1 MKAVILPTGV
11 PSTRGGDI
19 HGRAGTHRAAIGT
32 RSPCIQLYSVDRSL
46 ALFLFG
52 LGLMT
57 DGLKA
62 IVGAR
67 LQDLLGKLT
76 ANRFRGVLAGAGVTG
91 KWGEAA
97 AGMPLAVDNALVHS
111 NIWTE
116 LLPEGSTST

>member
-1 MKAVILPTGV
+1 
-11 PSTRGGDI
+11 
-19 HGRAGTHRAAIGT
+19 
-32 RSPCIQLYSVDRSL
+32 
-46 ALFLFG
+46 
-52 LGLMT
+52 MT